1 MYCPFAVR
9 LPRKRMLIIVSNL
22 IRLCVLFGLFFIF
35 FLVLLLISVFGV
47 VL

>member
-9 LPRKRMLIIVSNL
+9 LPRKRMLIIVSSL
-22 IRLCVLFGLFFIF
+22 ARLCVLFGLFSS
-35 FLVLLLISVFGV
+35 FLVLLLINVFGV